1 MINDVVIAG
10 GGPNGLM
17 LACELGLAGVR
28 STVLEELPGARAE
41 SRANGLVGQVIQ
53 MIDRRGLY
61 ERITGSAEPPAP
73 QPAYVFGAM
82 LLDLT
87 ELDDNH
93 LYMLP
98 VPQARLVELLAEQAV
113 ELGVEIRR
121 GHRLADLSQNAEAVT
136 AVVEGPEG
144 RYEIHSRYLVGA
156 DGAHSQTRKRSG
168 IDFPGVTT
176 DAMVERTVNAVL
188 PPEWIDTE
196 TRTVNIPGYGPIP
209 LMLHHRSESGMFAY
223 APIPGRPPLVAT
235 FEHGIPEDTETPL
248 TMEEMQQSIQR
259 VLGVEMTLTP
269 PPGDGPFLMRRRIG
283 TSTRIADRFRD
294 RRVLLLGD
302 SAHVHSSIGGPGLN
316 LGLQDTVNL
325 GWKLAAVVRGEVG
338 EDLLDTYEAE
348 RRPAGRFACENVA
361 AQEALAAPPESA
373 APLRALFG
381 HLLAFEPV
389 NRFLAETAQGLG
401 VRYLPEPPAEG
412 TQQTPHPLLGL
423 RLPPIG
429 VRTAE
434 GDRTVS
440 SLLHAG
446 RWVLLD
452 LSGGKSP
459 EPDLAG
465 WSRQVDLVVAE
476 PSAEL
481 GLAAALLRPDGH
493 VAWLS
498 AGDTGF
504 AGLRESLTAWLG
516 EPSDAD
522 ADAL

>member
-1 MINDVVIAG
+1 
-10 GGPNGLM
+10 M

-82 LLDLT
+82 FLDLT
-87 ELDDNH
+87 GLEDNH

-121 GHRLADLSQNAEAVT
+121 GHRLTDVSQDAESVT

-144 RYEIHSRYLVGA
+144 RYEISSRYLVGA
-156 DGAHSQTRKRSG
+156 DGAHSRTRKRSG
-168 IDFPGVTT
+168 IGFPGVTT
-176 DAMVERTVNAVL
+176 DTMVERTVNAVL

-196 TRTVNIPGYGPIP
+196 TRTVTIPGYGPIP

-248 TMEEMQQSIQR
+248 TMQEMEQSIQR
-259 VLGVEMTLTP
+259 VLGVELTLTP

-338 EDLLDTYEAE
+338 EELLDTYEAE
-348 RRPAGRFACENVA
+348 RRPAADRVVMHTQAQSALSAPGPEVTALRVIFGEMLTDPRNVA
-361 AQEALAAPPESA
+361 RVADTIAGADIRYEAGE
-373 APLRALFG
+373 
-381 HLLAFEPV
+381 
-389 NRFLAETAQGLG
+389 
-401 VRYLPEPPAEG
+401 
-412 TQQTPHPLLGL
+412 HPLVGVFAPDIDLYTDSGQV
-423 RLPPIG
+423 RLAQLTRDARP
-429 VRTAE
+429 
-434 GDRTVS
+434 
-440 SLLHAG
+440 L
-446 RWVLLD
+446 LLD
-452 LSGGKSP
+452 LTEDGLTVEGPWKHVR
-459 EPDLAG
+459 AK
-465 WSRQVDLVVAE
+465 AE
-476 PSAEL
+476 GAPATAL
-481 GLAAALLRPDGH
+481 LLRPDTH
-493 VAWLS
+493 VAWATS
-498 AGDTGF
+498 AERPD
-504 AGLRESLTAWLG
+504 AEEIRALRETAERWFGLG
-516 EPSDAD
+516 RGEG
-522 ADAL
+522 

>member
-82 LLDLT
+82 FLDLT
-87 ELDDNH
+87 GLEDNH

-121 GHRLADLSQNAEAVT
+121 GHRLTDVSQDAESVT

-144 RYEIHSRYLVGA
+144 RYEISSRYLVGA

-168 IDFPGVTT
+168 IGFPGVTT
-176 DAMVERTVNAVL
+176 DTMVERTVNAVL

-196 TRTVNIPGYGPIP
+196 ARTVTIPGYGPIP

-248 TMEEMQQSIQR
+248 TMQEMEQSIQR
-259 VLGVEMTLTP
+259 VLGVELTLTP

-348 RRPAGRFACENVA
+348 RRPAADRVVMHTQAQSALSAPGPEVTALRVIFGEMLTDPRNVA
-361 AQEALAAPPESA
+361 RVADTIAGADIRYEAGE
-373 APLRALFG
+373 
-381 HLLAFEPV
+381 
-389 NRFLAETAQGLG
+389 
-401 VRYLPEPPAEG
+401 
-412 TQQTPHPLLGL
+412 HPLVGVFAPDIDLYTDSGQV
-423 RLPPIG
+423 RLAQLTRDARP
-429 VRTAE
+429 
-434 GDRTVS
+434 
-440 SLLHAG
+440 L
-446 RWVLLD
+446 LLD
-452 LSGGKSP
+452 LTEDGLTVEGPWKHVR
-459 EPDLAG
+459 AK
-465 WSRQVDLVVAE
+465 AE
-476 PSAEL
+476 GAPATAL
-481 GLAAALLRPDGH
+481 LLRPDTH
-493 VAWLS
+493 VAWATS
-498 AGDTGF
+498 AERPDAEEIRALRETAERWF
-504 AGLRESLTAWLG
+504 GLRRG
-516 EPSDAD
+516 EG
-522 ADAL
+522 

>member
-61 ERITGSAEPPAP
+61 ERITGSAEPPVP

-121 GHRLADLSQNAEAVT
+121 GHRLADLSQDPDAVT
-136 AVVEGPEG
+136 AVVEGLEG
-144 RYEIHSRYLVGA
+144 RYEIRSRYLVGA

-176 DAMVERTVNAVL
+176 DSMVERTVNAVL

-196 TRTVNIPGYGPIP
+196 TRTVNIPGYGPVP

-269 PPGDGPFLMRRRIG
+269 PPGEGPFLMRRRIG

-348 RRPAGRFACENVA
+348 RRPAADRVVMHTQAQSALSAPGPEVTALRVIFGEMLNDPRNVA
-361 AQEALAAPPESA
+361 RVADTIAGADIRYEAGE
-373 APLRALFG
+373 
-381 HLLAFEPV
+381 
-389 NRFLAETAQGLG
+389 
-401 VRYLPEPPAEG
+401 
-412 TQQTPHPLLGL
+412 HPLVGVFAPDLDLYTDSGQV
-423 RLPPIG
+423 RLAQLTRDARP
-429 VRTAE
+429 
-434 GDRTVS
+434 
-440 SLLHAG
+440 L
-446 RWVLLD
+446 LLD
-452 LSGGKSP
+452 LTEEG
-459 EPDLAG
+459 LT
-465 WSRQVDLVVAE
+465 VDGVTVDGPWKYVRAKAE
-476 PSAEL
+476 GAPATAL
-481 GLAAALLRPDGH
+481 LLRPDTH
-493 VAWLS
+493 VAWATS
-498 AGDTGF
+498 AERPD
-504 AGLRESLTAWLG
+504 AEEIRGLREIAERWFGRSAN
-516 EPSDAD
+516 
-522 ADAL
+522 

>member
-61 ERITGSAEPPAP
+61 ERITGSAEPPVP

-113 ELGVEIRR
+113 ELGAEIRR
-121 GHRLADLSQNAEAVT
+121 GHRLVDVSQDAEAVT
-136 AVVEGPEG
+136 AVVDGPEG
-144 RYEIHSRYLVGA
+144 RYEIRSRYLVGA

-176 DAMVERTVNAVL
+176 DTMVERTVNAVL

-348 RRPAGRFACENVA
+348 RRPAADRVVMHTQAQSALSAPGPEVTALRVIFGEMLTDPRNVA
-361 AQEALAAPPESA
+361 RVADTIAGADIRYEAGE
-373 APLRALFG
+373 
-381 HLLAFEPV
+381 
-389 NRFLAETAQGLG
+389 
-401 VRYLPEPPAEG
+401 
-412 TQQTPHPLLGL
+412 HPLVGGFAPDIDLYTDGGRV
-423 RLPPIG
+423 RLAQLTRDARP
-429 VRTAE
+429 
-434 GDRTVS
+434 
-440 SLLHAG
+440 L
-446 RWVLLD
+446 LLD
-452 LSGGKSP
+452 LTEDGLTDNG
-459 EPDLAG
+459 LT
-465 WSRQVDLVVAE
+465 VDGPWKHVRAKAE
-476 PSAEL
+476 GAPATAL
-481 GLAAALLRPDGH
+481 LLRPDTH
-493 VAWLS
+493 VAWATS
-498 AGDTGF
+498 AERPG
-504 AGLRESLTAWLG
+504 AGEIRALREAAERWFG
-516 EPSDAD
+516 RGGN
-522 ADAL
+522 

>member
-61 ERITGSAEPPAP
+61 ERITGSAEPPVP

-113 ELGVEIRR
+113 ELGAEIRR
-121 GHRLADLSQNAEAVT
+121 GHRLTDLSQDAEAVT
-136 AVVEGPEG
+136 AVVDGPEG
-144 RYEIHSRYLVGA
+144 RYEIRSRYLVGA

-176 DAMVERTVNAVL
+176 ESMVERTVNAVL

-248 TMEEMQQSIQR
+248 TMEEMRQSIQR

-325 GWKLAAVVRGEVG
+325 GWKLAAVVRGDVG

-348 RRPAGRFACENVA
+348 RRPAADRVVMHTQAQSALSAPGPEVTALRVIFGEMLTDPRNVA
-361 AQEALAAPPESA
+361 RVADTIAGADIGYEAGE
-373 APLRALFG
+373 
-381 HLLAFEPV
+381 
-389 NRFLAETAQGLG
+389 
-401 VRYLPEPPAEG
+401 
-412 TQQTPHPLLGL
+412 HPLVGL
-423 RLPPIG
+423 FAPDLDLYTDGGQARLAQLTRDARP
-429 VRTAE
+429 
-434 GDRTVS
+434 
-440 SLLHAG
+440 L
-446 RWVLLD
+446 LLD
-452 LSGGKSP
+452 LTEDGLTEDG
-459 EPDLAG
+459 
-465 WSRQVDLVVAE
+465 RTVDGPWKYVRAKAE
-476 PSAEL
+476 GAPATAL
-481 GLAAALLRPDGH
+481 LLRPDTH
-493 VAWLS
+493 VAWATS
-498 AGDTGF
+498 AERPD
-504 AGLRESLTAWLG
+504 ADEIRGLREIAARWFGRG
-516 EPSDAD
+516 EG
-522 ADAL
+522 